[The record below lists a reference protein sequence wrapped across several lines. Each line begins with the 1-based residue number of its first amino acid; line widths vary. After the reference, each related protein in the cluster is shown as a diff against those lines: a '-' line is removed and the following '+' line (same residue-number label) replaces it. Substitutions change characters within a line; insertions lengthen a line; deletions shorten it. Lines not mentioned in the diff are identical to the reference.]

1 MLNSME
7 YLGLPTTII
16 IIVVAVF
23 LVIQCIGELIEFKG
37 KAVPEFFNIRKYFA
51 RKKAEREIL
60 SSLPDTIK
68 EIKKIV
74 DDINRHYSE
83 DNISKRDKWIDGV
96 NKKLDA
102 NDELIRQ
109 LSEKIDKNNKDT
121 LSLLIESKRTAI
133 IDFASKVSNTD
144 APITKE
150 YYNRIFKMYQEYE
163 DIISKNGLTN
173 GEVDIAYRIIV
184 ESYEEHLSNHTFIED
199 IRGW

>member
-68 EIKKIV
+68 EMKKIV

-163 DIISKNGLTN
+163 DIISKNDLTN

>member
-23 LVIQCIGELIEFKG
+23 LIVQCVGELIEFKG
-37 KAVPEFFNIRKYFA
+37 KAVPEFFNIKKYFA
-51 RKKAEREIL
+51 RKKAERKTL
-60 SSLPDTIK
+60 SCLPDTIK
-68 EIKKIV
+68 EMKKIV
-74 DDINRHYSE
+74 DDINYHYSK
-83 DNISKRDKWIDGV
+83 DNISKRDKWISGV
-96 NKKLDA
+96 NKKLDE
-102 NDELIRQ
+102 NDKLIRQ

-121 LSLLIESKRTAI
+121 LSILIESKRNAI

-144 APITKE
+144 ILVTKE
-150 YYNRIFKMYQEYE
+150 YYNRIFKMYKEYE
-163 DIISKNGLTN
+163 DIISKNNLTN

>member
-68 EIKKIV
+68 EMKKIV

-184 ESYEEHLSNHTFIED
+184 ESYEEHLANHTFIED

>member
-1 MLNSME
+1 ME

-68 EIKKIV
+68 EVKKIV

-163 DIISKNGLTN
+163 DIISKNDLTN

>member
-68 EIKKIV
+68 EVKRIV

-163 DIISKNGLTN
+163 DIISKNNLTN

>member
-68 EIKKIV
+68 EMKKIV

-109 LSEKIDKNNKDT
+109 LSEKIDENNKDT

-163 DIISKNGLTN
+163 DIISKNDLTN

>member
-68 EIKKIV
+68 EVKKIV

-144 APITKE
+144 ALITKE

-163 DIISKNGLTN
+163 DIISKNDLTN

>member
-68 EIKKIV
+68 EVKKIV

-109 LSEKIDKNNKDT
+109 LSEKIDENNKDT

-163 DIISKNGLTN
+163 DIISKNNLTN

>member
-68 EIKKIV
+68 EMKKIV
-74 DDINRHYSE
+74 DNINRHYSE
-83 DNISKRDKWIDGV
+83 DNVSKRDKWIDGV

-109 LSEKIDKNNKDT
+109 LSGKIDKNNKDT

-163 DIISKNGLTN
+163 DIISKNDLTN

>member
-60 SSLPDTIK
+60 SDLPDTIK
-68 EIKKIV
+68 EVKRIV

-102 NDELIRQ
+102 NDKLIRQ

-163 DIISKNGLTN
+163 DIISKNNLTN

>member
-60 SSLPDTIK
+60 ISLPDAIK
-68 EIKKIV
+68 EMKKIV
-74 DDINRHYSE
+74 YDINRHYSE

-109 LSEKIDKNNKDT
+109 LSEKIDENNKDT

-163 DIISKNGLTN
+163 DIISKNNLTN

-184 ESYEEHLSNHTFIED
+184 ESYEEHLSNHTFTED

>member
-23 LVIQCIGELIEFKG
+23 LIVQCVGELIEFKG
-37 KAVPEFFNIRKYFA
+37 RAVPEFFNIKKYFA

-60 SSLPDTIK
+60 SGLPDTIK
-68 EIKKIV
+68 EMKKIV
-74 DDINRHYSE
+74 DDINCHYSK
-83 DNISKRDKWIDGV
+83 DNISKRDKWISDV
-96 NKKLDA
+96 NKKLDT
-102 NDELIRQ
+102 NDNLIRQ
-109 LSEKIDKNNKDT
+109 LSEKIDKNNQDT
-121 LSLLIESKRTAI
+121 LSILIESKRNAI

-144 APITKE
+144 TLVTKE
-150 YYNRIFKMYQEYE
+150 YYNRIFKMYKEYE
-163 DIISKNGLTN
+163 DIISKNNLTN

>member
-51 RKKAEREIL
+51 RKKAEHEIL

-68 EIKKIV
+68 EMKKTV

-102 NDELIRQ
+102 NDKLIRQ

-121 LSLLIESKRTAI
+121 LSILIENKRTAI

-163 DIISKNGLTN
+163 DIISKNNLTN

>member
-68 EIKKIV
+68 EMKKIV

-102 NDELIRQ
+102 NDKLIRQ

-163 DIISKNGLTN
+163 DIISKNNLTN

>member
-68 EIKKIV
+68 EVKKIV

-163 DIISKNGLTN
+163 DIISKNDLTN

>member
-68 EIKKIV
+68 EVKKIV

-96 NKKLDA
+96 DKKLDA

-163 DIISKNGLTN
+163 DIISKNNLTN

>member
-51 RKKAEREIL
+51 RKKTEHEIL
-60 SSLPDTIK
+60 SGLPDAIK
-68 EIKKIV
+68 EMKRIV

-109 LSEKIDKNNKDT
+109 LSEKIDENNKDT

-163 DIISKNGLTN
+163 DIISKNDLTN

>member
-51 RKKAEREIL
+51 RKKVEREIL

-68 EIKKIV
+68 EMKKIV

-83 DNISKRDKWIDGV
+83 DNISKRDKWIEGV
-96 NKKLDA
+96 NKKLDT
-102 NDELIRQ
+102 NDELIRK
-109 LSEKIDKNNKDT
+109 LSEKMDKNNKDT

-163 DIISKNGLTN
+163 DIISKNNLTN

>member
-37 KAVPEFFNIRKYFA
+37 KAVPEFFNIRKYFT

-68 EIKKIV
+68 EVKKIV

-163 DIISKNGLTN
+163 DIISKNDLTN

>member
-23 LVIQCIGELIEFKG
+23 LIVQCVGELIEFKG
-37 KAVPEFFNIRKYFA
+37 KAVPEFFNIRKYFD
-51 RKKAEREIL
+51 RKKAERKTL
-60 SSLPDTIK
+60 SGLPDTIK
-68 EIKKIV
+68 EMKKIV
-74 DDINRHYSE
+74 DDINYHYSK
-83 DNISKRDKWIDGV
+83 DNISKRDKWISGV
-96 NKKLDA
+96 NKKLDE
-102 NDELIRQ
+102 NDALIRQ

-121 LSLLIESKRTAI
+121 LSILIESKRNAI

-144 APITKE
+144 ILVTKE
-150 YYNRIFKMYQEYE
+150 YYNRIFKMYKEYE
-163 DIISKNGLTN
+163 DIISKNNLTN

>member
-68 EIKKIV
+68 EVKKTV

-163 DIISKNGLTN
+163 DIISKNDLTN

>member
-68 EIKKIV
+68 ETKKIV

-109 LSEKIDKNNKDT
+109 LSEKIDENNKDT

-163 DIISKNGLTN
+163 DIISKNNLTN

>member
-68 EIKKIV
+68 EVKKIV

-163 DIISKNGLTN
+163 DIISKNNLTN

>member
-23 LVIQCIGELIEFKG
+23 LVIQCIGEIIEFKG
-37 KAVPEFFNIRKYFA
+37 KAAPEFFNIRRYFA

-60 SSLPDTIK
+60 SDLPDTIK
-68 EIKKIV
+68 EVKRIV
-74 DDINRHYSE
+74 DDISRHYSE

-109 LSEKIDKNNKDT
+109 LSEKIDENNKDT

-163 DIISKNGLTN
+163 DIISKNDLTN

>member
-68 EIKKIV
+68 EMKKIV
-74 DDINRHYSE
+74 DNINRHYSE

-163 DIISKNGLTN
+163 DIISKNDLTN

>member
-1 MLNSME
+1 ME

-23 LVIQCIGELIEFKG
+23 LIVQCVGDLIEFKG
-37 KAVPEFFNIRKYFA
+37 KAVPEFFNIRKYFD
-51 RKKAEREIL
+51 RKKAERKTL
-60 SSLPDTIK
+60 SGLPDTIK
-68 EIKKIV
+68 EMKKIV
-74 DDINRHYSE
+74 DDINYHYSK
-83 DNISKRDKWIDGV
+83 DNISKRDKWISGV
-96 NKKLDA
+96 NKKLDE
-102 NDELIRQ
+102 NDALIRQ

-121 LSLLIESKRTAI
+121 LSILIESKRNAI

-144 APITKE
+144 ILVTKE
-150 YYNRIFKMYQEYE
+150 YYNRIFKMYKEYE
-163 DIISKNGLTN
+163 DIISKNNLTN

>member
-68 EIKKIV
+68 EMKKIV

-96 NKKLDA
+96 NKKLDT

-109 LSEKIDKNNKDT
+109 LSEKIDKNKKDT
-121 LSLLIESKRTAI
+121 LSLLIESKRIAI
-133 IDFASKVSNTD
+133 IEFASKVSNAD

-150 YYNRIFKMYQEYE
+150 YYNRIFKMYQEYK
-163 DIISKNGLTN
+163 DIISKNNLTN

>member
-68 EIKKIV
+68 EMKKIV

-109 LSEKIDKNNKDT
+109 LSEKIDENNKDT

-163 DIISKNGLTN
+163 DIISKNNLTN

>member
-68 EIKKIV
+68 EVKKIV